1 MQTLTHTLPC
11 GDYSVVVCV
20 RVPVPAPLPACLRLP
35 TSLPAFL
42 PAFLPASLPAFLFS
56 VLGIEYVLAAP
67 PSLGE

>member
-11 GDYSVVVCV
+11 GDYSVVECVCV
-20 RVPVPAPLPACLRLP
+20 FMCLRLP
-35 TSLPAFL
+35 TSL

-56 VLGIEYVLAAP
+56 VLGIEYVLAAS